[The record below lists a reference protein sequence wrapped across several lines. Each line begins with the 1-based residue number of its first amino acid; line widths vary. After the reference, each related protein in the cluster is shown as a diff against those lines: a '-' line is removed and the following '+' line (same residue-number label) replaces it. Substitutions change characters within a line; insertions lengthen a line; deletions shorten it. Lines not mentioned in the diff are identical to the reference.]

1 MMDDEPDADRRIT
14 LAALRTNLILRSYAG
29 TDAAACASIFER
41 AWHAGHPY
49 APRRIGLDE
58 FRRETAKRSII
69 VAQTDHGRV
78 LGFAAVYMPDAFVHH
93 LYVEPAHA
101 GQGIG
106 RVLLGA
112 ALALAGGRATLK
124 CQARNMGALQFY
136 RREGWTEGERGETDG
151 EPWIRMLSPIPTLMR
166 AALAT
171 SAKQGS
177 PPRQQRYASARSVDG
192 S

>member
-1 MMDDEPDADRRIT
+1 MAGQSAGLAKAGLGRAAMMDDEPDADRRIT
-14 LAALRTNLILRSYAG
+14 LVALRTNLILRSYAG

-58 FRRETAKRSII
+58 FRRETANRSII

-78 LGFAAVYMPDAFVHH
+78 LSFAAVYMPDAFVHY

-106 RVLLGA
+106 RALLGA
-112 ALALAGGRATLK
+112 ALAGGRATLK

-151 EPWIRMLSPIPTLMR
+151 EPWIRMLSPIPKLTR
-166 AALAT
+166 AALA
-171 SAKQGS
+171 
-177 PPRQQRYASARSVDG
+177 
-192 S
+192 